1 MLELQIYD
9 LARIAFA
16 IITVVSLLF
25 SFIYYIRI
33 QHGKSLEDFF
43 LNFLNYYGPMSLKN
57 TSEENRKSHRE
68 VNNICMIFLWLSLIG
83 QFVLFVCR

>member
-1 MLELQIYD
+1 MLELNLYE
-9 LARIAFA
+9 LAKIAFA
-16 IITVVSLLF
+16 IITIVSLLF

-33 QHGKSLEDFF
+33 HHGKSVEDFF

-57 TSEENRKSHRE
+57 TSEENRKTHRE
-68 VNNICMIFLWLSLIG
+68 VNNVCMIFFWISLIG